1 MSEWFNEER
10 MRASSR
16 WMIFKWKHC
25 SGEHV
30 KKIPASSIA
39 QKCQMYYPLSNHEG
53 GIRQVVTLMG
63 TTCQP
68 GLFTQKSKSKNT
80 SNIQVDNGKASTQQG
95 RLKTISR
102 KATPPQQ
109 VKCNTG
115 QRQAGCKV
123 GILGCVQ
130 QRGRLSEQ
138 STQAEMRAQVQAGD
152 GPREAMC

>member
-1 MSEWFNEER
+1 
-10 MRASSR
+10 
-16 WMIFKWKHC
+16 
-25 SGEHV
+25 
-30 KKIPASSIA
+30 
-39 QKCQMYYPLSNHEG
+39 MYYPLSNHEG

-95 RLKTISR
+95 RLKTISL